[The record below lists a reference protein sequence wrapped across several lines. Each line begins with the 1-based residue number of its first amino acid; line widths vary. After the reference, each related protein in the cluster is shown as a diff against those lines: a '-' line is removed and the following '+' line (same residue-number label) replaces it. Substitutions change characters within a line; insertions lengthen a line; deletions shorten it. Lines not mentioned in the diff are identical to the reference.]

1 VSVKCVILQLSK
13 IYLTDV
19 GERSLV
25 AEIPKK
31 VRDLAELLGIEP
43 DPFPKSVTS

>member
-1 VSVKCVILQLSK
+1 MNALLQLSK

-19 GERSLV
+19 GAKSIV

-31 VRDLAELLGIEP
+31 VRDLAELLGMEP
-43 DPFPKSVTS
+43 DLFPKSVPS